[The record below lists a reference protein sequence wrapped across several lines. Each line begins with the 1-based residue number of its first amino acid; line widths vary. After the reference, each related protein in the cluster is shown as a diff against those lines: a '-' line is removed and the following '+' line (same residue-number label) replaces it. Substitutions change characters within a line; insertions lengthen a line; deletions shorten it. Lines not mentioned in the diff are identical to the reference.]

1 MADKKSNKMLNIKR
15 KRLKSRL
22 TLSYPEKI
30 KLIPSQKFLV
40 QPEEISHEEDFLEN
54 EIEEGRQE
62 NSLCQLTNKVIQYI
76 KNKQKLNIN
85 INELVKDLSVKKR
98 RIYDITNVLQGMGY
112 IEKKGKNEIIWI
124 KNQTLNKK
132 DIKIKNN
139 SIKLY
144 KQINELN
151 DCINKTKEEL
161 ISISKKKDF
170 NKYGYITFTDL
181 KNLSL
186 NEKLDFI
193 ILKGNKG
200 TKVEIMDKK
209 NSRKTCE
216 EILKQFLDGKIE
228 LKQKNYKKINI
239 IKNENH
245 IFLESNEPN
254 SIKIYRINNGEI
266 NEIIKDKQ
274 KGMYFFVNKDINT
287 KKENNIINNIKDN
300 KNNFDLNI
308 IGNINNKNINND
320 LAQKSSL
327 IEQKEKHFDDLG
339 DLGKQKSPINL
350 YPKDRFSVYDFLK
363 WNENNSYM
371 ETYDD
376 IKKKYCGI
384 SSLFQKL

>member
-1 MADKKSNKMLNIKR
+1 
-15 KRLKSRL
+15 
-22 TLSYPEKI
+22 
-30 KLIPSQKFLV
+30 
-40 QPEEISHEEDFLEN
+40 
-54 EIEEGRQE
+54 
-62 NSLCQLTNKVIQYI
+62 
-76 KNKQKLNIN
+76 
-85 INELVKDLSVKKR
+85 
-98 RIYDITNVLQGMGY
+98 
-112 IEKKGKNEIIWI
+112 
-124 KNQTLNKK
+124 
-132 DIKIKNN
+132 
-139 SIKLY
+139 
-144 KQINELN
+144 
-151 DCINKTKEEL
+151 
-161 ISISKKKDF
+161 
-170 NKYGYITFTDL
+170 
-181 KNLSL
+181 
-186 NEKLDFI
+186 
-193 ILKGNKG
+193 
-200 TKVEIMDKK
+200 MDKK

-287 KKENNIINNIKDN
+287 KKENNINNNIKDN

-350 YPKDRFSVYDFLK
+350 YSKDRFSVYDFLK